1 VVRPAFDFSGDWIF
15 RVPSPSGLRPFCHQQ
30 YPVTNLLTTWYS
42 CATKGRVVRSPQ
54 ARGWLSRARLTT
66 APIIR
71 EIATPRGSM
80 APAPGLASG
89 LSIVSAIAQPSTQ
102 PSDILSGTTSP
113 SQKAEQ
119 KPNRERLRLETVVTQ
134 TKQRLALRS
143 NREKEALF
151 PNPID
156 PPSATRQN
164 APASPRRPPAN
175 SKNENTLPSFMFRL
189 KGTPI
194 LCFLQFADRFNRTM
208 FRLKRTKIEN
218 AAPRAG
224 LPHRNIPATKN
235 GSLQPMCYAAN
246 LGPPEFAWEKN

>member
-1 VVRPAFDFSGDWIF
+1 
-15 RVPSPSGLRPFCHQQ
+15 
-30 YPVTNLLTTWYS
+30 
-42 CATKGRVVRSPQ
+42 
-54 ARGWLSRARLTT
+54 
-66 APIIR
+66 
-71 EIATPRGSM
+71 M

-151 PNPID
+151 FGPSRGGSLFSDPPAFRPRLPHRVPAPEIELQQVPSLKNSNRESLRLEIVVTQTKQRLALRSNREIDALFPNPID

-194 LCFLQFADRFNRTM
+194 LCFLQLADRFNRTM